1 MNKTSFA
8 IVGSGWRSEFY
19 LRIVKALPERFDIC
33 GIVIRN
39 NEKRKSIE
47 STWGFKCYSTVDE
60 MLCNSKPSFVVV
72 SVTHSATY
80 NVIKQLVEKR
90 VPVLSETPPA
100 SDITELD
107 ELNDLVKRGAKI
119 QVAEQYHLQPLNVAR
134 LKIIESGKL
143 GEISQAYISSCHGYH
158 AISLMRKFLGIKY
171 ENAKIS
177 SYKFISPLID
187 GPHRYGILEGKRI
200 DSEQVIAIIDFG
212 HKFGIYD
219 FSTDQYSS
227 WIRMPRITIRGD
239 KGEIVNNEIRY
250 LKDFKTLIET
260 NFKRI
265 NAGENGSTHEG
276 YYLKGILC
284 GEELVYKNNFIP
296 ARLMDDEIAVA
307 SCIEKMEN
315 YVNNDV
321 EFYSLSEA
329 SQDYYL
335 SLMINEAL
343 NKTEKVETRSQS
355 WSNKF

>member
-1 MNKTSFA
+1 MNKISFA
-8 IVGSGWRSEFY
+8 IVGYGWRSEFY
-19 LRIVKALPERFDIC
+19 LRIVKALPDRFDVC
-33 GIVIRN
+33 GIVVRD
-39 NEKRKSIE
+39 NEKRESIE
-47 STWGFKCYSTVDE
+47 NKWGFKCYSTIDE

-72 SVTHSATY
+72 AVTHFATY
-80 NVIKQLVEKR
+80 SVIKQLIEKR
-90 VPVLSETPPA
+90 IPVLSETPPA
-100 SDITELD
+100 SDITNLD
-107 ELNDLVKRGAKI
+107 ELNGLVKNGAKI
-119 QVAEQYHLQPLNVAR
+119 QVAEQYHLQPLNAAR

-171 ENAKIS
+171 ENAKIL

-187 GPHRYGILEGKRI
+187 GPHRYGILEDRNV
-200 DSEQVIAIIDFG
+200 DSEQVIAIMDFG
-212 HKFGIYD
+212 HKLGIYD

-239 KGEIVNNEIRY
+239 KGEIVNDEIRY
-250 LKDFKTLIET
+250 LRNFKTPIET
-260 NFKRI
+260 NLKRI

-315 YVNNDV
+315 YVDNDV

-335 SLMINEAL
+335 SLMTNESL
-343 NKTEKVETRSQS
+343 NKAEKVETKSQS